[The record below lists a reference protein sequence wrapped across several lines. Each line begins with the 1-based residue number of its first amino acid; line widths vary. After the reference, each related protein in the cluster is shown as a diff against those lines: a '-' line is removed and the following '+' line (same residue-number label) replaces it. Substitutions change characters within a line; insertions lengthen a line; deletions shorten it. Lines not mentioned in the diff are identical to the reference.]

1 MSFGFTALFTRMNYI
16 DRWGLMRNARRETL
30 AEHSAVTACVA
41 HVLATA
47 ARDVYGAEVRPE
59 TVATAALYHDMSETL
74 TGDMPTPVKYANDDI
89 RTSYK
94 KVEREA
100 EQSVCRMLPPELR
113 ESMAGYI
120 TGEGL
125 NEREGKIV
133 KAADKL
139 SALIKCIE
147 ERRSGNRE
155 FESAEAATLASIQ
168 EMDLPE
174 LRYFIGRFLPGYSMT
189 LDELMNCGSDGEIR

>member
-1 MSFGFTALFTRMNYI
+1 MSYGFTALFSRMNYI
-16 DRWGLMRNARRETL
+16 DRWGLMRNSRRETL

-41 HVLATA
+41 HVLAAA
-47 ARDVYGAEVRPE
+47 ARDVYGADADPE
-59 TVATAALYHDMSETL
+59 KVVTAALYHDMSETL

-89 RTSYK
+89 KNSYK
-94 KVEREA
+94 QVEKEA
-100 EQSVCRMLPPELR
+100 ELSVCRMLPAELR
-113 ESMAGYI
+113 DAVSGYI
-120 TGEGL
+120 TGDSL
-125 NEREGKIV
+125 NDRERKIV

-168 EMDLPE
+168 DMDLPE
-174 LRYFIGRFLPGYSMT
+174 LRYFIGRFLPSYSMT
-189 LDELMNCGSDGEIR
+189 LDELMNCGSEVENG